1 ILLGL
6 GLCLLIN
13 NNVIASEIHADPS
26 APKNQQP
33 TVLQSANGTPQINIR
48 TPSKRGVSINQYRQ
62 MDIDHKG
69 AILNNSRKNTQT
81 RQAGWV
87 QGNPWLAAGE
97 AKIIVNQINSRDPS
111 QLNGYLEVAG
121 RRAEVII
128 ANPSGININ
137 GGGFINA
144 AGVTLTTGRAQI
156 NDGQINSIQ
165 INQGNININ
174 GQGLDS
180 RDSDYT
186 HILSKAAQINAGI
199 WANNLNIISGSNH
212 IDAETQHITPSAT
225 NNDPKPSIAID
236 TGKLGGMYAG
246 KIVLISNDKGVGINN
261 AGQIF
266 ASAGGVVISAD
277 GKLSNSGLITSADEL
292 NIRNQHSLSNSGEI
306 NGSRLD
312 IISDSIHNH
321 NG

>member
-1 ILLGL
+1 MNKSRYKVIYNQHRGQMVAVAENTTSAGKTSTDHSSGSNIINNLLAKLPLLTSSILLGL

-225 NNDPKPSIAID
+225 N
-236 TGKLGGMYAG
+236 
-246 KIVLISNDKGVGINN
+246 
-261 AGQIF
+261 
-266 ASAGGVVISAD
+266 
-277 GKLSNSGLITSADEL
+277 
-292 NIRNQHSLSNSGEI
+292 
-306 NGSRLD
+306 
-312 IISDSIHNH
+312 
-321 NG
+321 